1 MSAAATAGVVNSA
14 GRVVADPQYQ
24 QDELKWLA
32 ADSSRPISTP
42 LCLVLMPM
50 TLGRDVSGRKVDF
63 PALYETVI
71 IPAIRDS
78 GFEPILANQ
87 RRGPGFVDRESIE
100 QLWLCDFVIA
110 DVSDG
115 NPRIAYQ
122 VGVRHALR
130 PSGTAIMCLDTA
142 TCSFYDLAAE
152 ITTYRVEDFGKPL
165 ETVKLRAALKSKLL
179 TTHDG
184 TEDDSPIFRFSP
196 DLPRYRPDYRLV
208 GRFRAQEQ
216 YSVDILRQIDKA
228 AREDKPALLALAGNP
243 ILPDL
248 SDSANVMAQ
257 LIGALRSVGAY
268 VEVIGLFDRL
278 PSLLQR
284 MSFFR
289 EELAYA
295 LHQLGESNAAALKL
309 EALVEEAPN
318 STSYALLG
326 RVYKDLWTTARSRAQ
341 SGADSILRQ
350 AIQAYL
356 EAFQFDWRDA
366 YPGVNAV
373 TLMGLQERP
382 DPRLGGLLPVLRYAA
397 VQSAEDAPEYWDYA
411 TLLELAVLSG
421 DHEDASKRLAEALG
435 IARAN
440 WELDSTTRILD
451 LIRGAKQARGEPV
464 EWIMEIEKALNGA
477 TPAR

>member
-1 MSAAATAGVVNSA
+1 MRLSRRSLLMSAAATAVNGA
-14 GRVVADPQYQ
+14 NPVVADPQYQ

-32 ADSSRPISTP
+32 ADSLSPISTP

-78 GFEPILANQ
+78 GFKPILANQ

-152 ITTYRVEDFGKPL
+152 ITTYHVEDFGKPL
-165 ETVKLRAALKSKLL
+165 ETAKLRAALKSKLL

-184 TEDDSPIFRFSP
+184 TEDDSPIFRLSP
-196 DLPRYRPDYRLV
+196 DLPRYRPDSHLV

-216 YSVDILRQIDKA
+216 VSADILRQIDKA

-243 ILPDL
+243 IFSDL

-257 LIGALRSVGAY
+257 SLLALRSVGAY
-268 VEVIGLFDRL
+268 VEVIGLFNRL

-318 STSYALLG
+318 SSSYALLG
-326 RVYKDLWTTARSRAQ
+326 SSLQRSLDNCKIPSTVR
-341 SGADSILRQ
+341 
-350 AIQAYL
+350 
-356 EAFQFDWRDA
+356 
-366 YPGVNAV
+366 
-373 TLMGLQERP
+373 
-382 DPRLGGLLPVLRYAA
+382 GGF
-397 VQSAEDAPEYWDYA
+397 
-411 TLLELAVLSG
+411 
-421 DHEDASKRLAEALG
+421 
-435 IARAN
+435 
-440 WELDSTTRILD
+440 
-451 LIRGAKQARGEPV
+451 
-464 EWIMEIEKALNGA
+464 
-477 TPAR
+477 PA